1 MLRGFGTAKTS
12 QVLGIDISSTTVK
25 LLELSCNGNR
35 YRVESYAVAP
45 LPPEAVVEKNVNQI
59 DVVGGLISDLVAR
72 SKTRAQ
78 QAVAAVSGSAVIIK
92 TIAMPA
98 GLSEEDLEAQLTVE
112 ADQYIPY
119 PLDEVALDFEELG
132 PAMGRDDQVNVL
144 LAACR
149 QETIESRV
157 DSLEV
162 AGLTPAIIDV
172 EVFAMERAL
181 ALLRSQL
188 PVAAP
193 ETIAMVDIGAS
204 MTTLSVFAGGE
215 SVYTREQLFGGK
227 QLTDEIMNRY
237 DLSFEEAGRAK
248 KQGGLPDDY
257 EREVLEPFREAVVQQ
272 VSRSLQFFFS
282 SSEYTELDCV
292 VLCGGVAAIDG
303 LAEIIGERLSTP
315 TIVANPFA
323 DMSVGS
329 RVNAQA
335 LAKDAPAMMVAC
347 GLAMRSV
354 R

>member
-1 MLRGFGTAKTS
+1 MIG
-12 QVLGIDISSTTVK
+12 VDISSTTVK
-25 LLELSCNGNR
+25 LLELSRDGDR

-45 LPPEAVVEKNVNQI
+45 LPSEAVVEKNVNQI
-59 DVVGGLISDLVAR
+59 DVVGGLISELVTR

-78 QAVAAVSGSAVIIK
+78 LATAAVSGSAVIIK
-92 TIAMPA
+92 TIPMPA
-98 GLSEEDLEAQLTVE
+98 GLSGEDLEAQLTVE

-132 PAMGRDDQVNVL
+132 PVVGRDDQVNVL

-157 DSLEV
+157 DAIEV
-162 AGLTPAIIDV
+162 AGLTPAVMDV
-172 EVFAMERAL
+172 EIFAMERAL
-181 ALLRSQL
+181 ALLHTQM
-188 PVAAP
+188 PMAHP

-204 MTTLSVFAGGE
+204 MTTLSVYAGGD

-248 KQGGLPDDY
+248 KQGGLPEDY

-272 VSRSLQFFFS
+272 VGRSLQFFFS
-282 SSEYTELDCV
+282 SSEYTQLDCI
-292 VLCGGVAAIDG
+292 VLCGGVAAIAG
-303 LAEIIGERLSTP
+303 LAEIIEERLSTP